1 MDELR
6 AKLLHE
12 IIGIY
17 GPGKGM
23 SIASVIVPAFIG
35 DFQKVVG
42 NSSSF
47 DEVSEEYMTEDKKI
61 HLELYGRKLMGKGVN
76 NFAITR
82 CVFNGKV
89 IVND

>member
-17 GPGKGM
+17 GPGQGM

-35 DFQKVVG
+35 DFQKVVCD
-42 NSSSF
+42 SSSF
-47 DEVSEEYMTEDKKI
+47 DEVSEEYMTEDKRI
-61 HLELYGRKLMGKGVN
+61 HLELFGRKRIGKGADDFV
-76 NFAITR
+76 ITR
-82 CVFNGKV
+82 CVFNDKV
-89 IVND
+89 IVSD

>member
-17 GPGKGM
+17 GPGQGM
-23 SIASVIVPAFIG
+23 NIASIIIPAFLN
-35 DFQKVVG
+35 DFEKTIEKK
-42 NSSSF
+42 STF

-61 HLELYGRKLMGKGVN
+61 HLVLYGRKRMGGKGDE
-76 NFAITR
+76 FDITR
-82 CVFNGKV
+82 CVFNDKV
-89 IVND
+89 ILGD

>member
-17 GPGKGM
+17 GPGQGM

-35 DFQKVVG
+35 DFQKVVCD
-42 NSSSF
+42 SSSF

-61 HLELYGRKLMGKGVN
+61 HLVLYGRKRMRCKGDE
-76 NFAITR
+76 FDITR
-82 CVFNGKV
+82 CIFNDKV
-89 IVND
+89 IVSD

>member
-17 GPGKGM
+17 GPGQGM

-61 HLELYGRKLMGKGVN
+61 HLELYGRKLMGKNGN
-76 NFAITR
+76 SFAITR
-82 CVFNGKV
+82 CVFNDKV
-89 IVND
+89 IVSD

>member
-17 GPGKGM
+17 GPGQGM

-35 DFQKVVG
+35 DFEKVVD
-42 NSSSF
+42 SSGSF

-61 HLELYGRKLMGKGVN
+61 HLELYGRKLMGKNGN
-76 NFAITR
+76 SFAITR
-82 CVFNGKV
+82 CVFNDKV
-89 IVND
+89 IVSD